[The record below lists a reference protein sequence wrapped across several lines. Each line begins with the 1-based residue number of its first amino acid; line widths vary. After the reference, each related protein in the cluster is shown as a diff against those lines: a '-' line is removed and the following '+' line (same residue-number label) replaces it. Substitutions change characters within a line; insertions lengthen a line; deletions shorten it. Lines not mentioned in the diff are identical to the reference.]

1 MNQLTGKVS
10 KINELLDSKG
20 ARAVQKKPGLGNR
33 PELYGYVPQFVFD
46 AVSEV
51 LGPDSWSH
59 TVDGYFH
66 TDKQAI
72 AQVTVTIG
80 KASHTQFGES
90 QIIRGDTGS
99 ALKGAVTD
107 AVQKCLALFGIGG
120 KAYRG
125 ELKPVFQAGTSTTL
139 IGGESP
145 SDFDQLCKEARA
157 LSKGAEKPDLE
168 QGRAFWKKCMATGR
182 LKGLSETEKTQLAKI
197 LRGAE

>member
-1 MNQLTGKVS
+1 MNQLTEKIS

-33 PELYGYVPQFVFD
+33 PELFGYIPQFVFD

-51 LGPDSWSH
+51 LGADSWSH
-59 TVDGYFH
+59 TVDEHFH
-66 TDKQAI
+66 TDKQAVVR
-72 AQVTVTIG
+72 VTVTIG
-80 KASHTQFGES
+80 GASHTQFGES

-125 ELKPVFQAGTSTTL
+125 ELKPVFQAGTSISL
-139 IGGESP
+139 VDAESP
-145 SDFDQLCKEARA
+145 SEFSQLCREAKA
-157 LSKGAEKPDLE
+157 LNKGSGKPDLE
-168 QGRAFWKKCMATGR
+168 QGRVFWKKCMATGR

-197 LRGAE
+197 LRGV

>member
-1 MNQLTGKVS
+1 MNKLTEKIS
-10 KINELLDSKG
+10 RINELLDLKG

-33 PELYGYVPQFVFD
+33 PELFGYIPQFVFD

-51 LGPDSWSH
+51 LGADSWSH
-59 TVDGYFH
+59 TVDEHFH
-66 TDKQAI
+66 TDKQAVVR
-72 AQVTVTIG
+72 VTVTIG
-80 KASHTQFGES
+80 GASHTQFGES

-125 ELKPVFQAGTSTTL
+125 ELKPVFQAGTSMSL
-139 IGGESP
+139 VDAESP
-145 SDFDQLCKEARA
+145 SEFDQLCREARA
-157 LSKGAEKPDLE
+157 LNKGSGKPDLE

-197 LRGAE
+197 LRGA

>member
-1 MNQLTGKVS
+1 MNQLSEKILR
-10 KINELLDSKG
+10 INELLDSKG

-33 PELYGYVPQFVFD
+33 PELFGYIPQFVFD

-51 LGPDSWSH
+51 LGADSWSH
-59 TVDGYFH
+59 TVDEHFH
-66 TDKQAI
+66 TDKQAVVR
-72 AQVTVTIG
+72 VTVTIG
-80 KASHTQFGES
+80 GASHTQFGES

-125 ELKPVFQAGTSTTL
+125 ELKPVFQAGTSMSL
-139 IGGESP
+139 VDAEVP
-145 SDFDQLCKEARA
+145 SEFDQLCREARA
-157 LSKGAEKPDLE
+157 LNKGSGKPDLE
-168 QGRAFWKKCMATGR
+168 QGRTFWKKCMTTGR

-197 LRGAE
+197 LRGV

>member
-1 MNQLTGKVS
+1 MNQLSEKILR
-10 KINELLDSKG
+10 INELLDSKG

-33 PELYGYVPQFVFD
+33 PELFGYIPQFVFD

-51 LGPDSWSH
+51 LGADSWSH
-59 TVDGYFH
+59 TVDEHFH
-66 TDKQAI
+66 TDKQAVVR
-72 AQVTVTIG
+72 VTVTIG
-80 KASHTQFGES
+80 GASHTQFGES

-125 ELKPVFQAGTSTTL
+125 ELKPVFQAGTSMSL
-139 IGGESP
+139 VDAESP
-145 SDFDQLCKEARA
+145 SEFDQLCREARA
-157 LSKGAEKPDLE
+157 LNKGSGKPDLE

-197 LRGAE
+197 LRGA

>member
-1 MNQLTGKVS
+1 MNQLTEKIS

-33 PELYGYVPQFVFD
+33 PELFGYIPQFVFD

-51 LGPDSWSH
+51 LGADSWSH
-59 TVDGYFH
+59 TVDEHFH
-66 TDKQAI
+66 TDKQAVVR
-72 AQVTVTIG
+72 VTVTIG
-80 KASHTQFGES
+80 GASHTQFGES

-125 ELKPVFQAGTSTTL
+125 ELKPVFQAGTSISL
-139 IGGESP
+139 VDAESP
-145 SDFDQLCKEARA
+145 SEFSQLCREARA
-157 LSKGAEKPDLE
+157 LNKGSGKPDLE
-168 QGRAFWKKCMATGR
+168 QGRVFWKKCMATGR

-197 LRGAE
+197 LRGV